1 MVFHYANT
9 EQKDKELKTYKE
21 MLSMFPDDPTALNS
35 YAWRMA
41 EIEMN
46 LEEALIKVKKAV
58 QLSAGDPNQQS
69 NIIDTEAEVLWKM
82 KRFDEAIEAI
92 EKAIIIKP
100 ENQYF
105 KDQKEK
111 FLLSKKEV
119 VKSV

>member
-1 MVFHYANT
+1 
-9 EQKDKELKTYKE
+9 
-21 MLSMFPDDPTALNS
+21 MLLAFPDDPTALNS

-46 LEEALIKVKKAV
+46 LEEALIKAKKAV
-58 QLSAGDPNQQS
+58 QLTAGDPNQQA

-92 EKAIIIKP
+92 EIAIIIEP

-105 KDQKEK
+105 NEK
-111 FLLSKKEV
+111 
-119 VKSV
+119 